1 MSSFSVLNTLIIVGL
16 VASAL
21 CVFFL
26 DDILQCTIA
35 MAVLGGF
42 LALEFLL
49 LKAPDVALA
58 EAAVGAILTPVIFI
72 ITLNKVKTKK
82 IKEEKKWK
90 KR

>member
-1 MSSFSVLNTLIIVGL
+1 MNSFTLLNTLIIVGL
-16 VASAL
+16 VVSAL

-26 DDILQCTIA
+26 DDLLQCIIA
-35 MAVLGGF
+35 MSVVGGF

-72 ITLNKVKTKK
+72 ITLNK
-82 IKEEKKWK
+82 IKDRRQKED